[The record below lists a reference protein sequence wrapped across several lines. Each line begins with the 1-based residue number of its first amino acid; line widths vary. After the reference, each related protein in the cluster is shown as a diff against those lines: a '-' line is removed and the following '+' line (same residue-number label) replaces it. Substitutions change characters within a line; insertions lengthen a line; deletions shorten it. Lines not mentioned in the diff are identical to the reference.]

1 MCIRDRNRADLDA
14 GVEGNEGTDGV
25 VGGAGCDDVAD
36 HGGAV
41 AKGRRTDFERRLR
54 QRCAHRPH
62 EAARGALVVGDQR
75 AETDGAAPAAVV
87 DLIEPRDAGDV
98 DQDVDVVTESLL
110 ELDEQIGATGH
121 DASASPMALEEGERL
136 GEGGRAEV
144 RVRSQWGSL
153 NVVHGFLAPSSAQS
167 GRPSIA
173 FSRSSGKALGSDSAP
188 TNRLGCEGMS
198 ASELDDASQ
207 VQAIRLKEALA
218 PLLEATGA
226 QVVGPDD
233 VGPGDV
239 EVELDGVG
247 LWVRL
252 PNLEGALDRLMG
264 AVERELG
271 TPLASLS
278 REQKQAAVAK
288 LHQRGAFTLRKSVED
303 VAAALE
309 VSRFTVYNYLDR
321 IESDGPR

>member
-1 MCIRDRNRADLDA
+1 
-14 GVEGNEGTDGV
+14 
-25 VGGAGCDDVAD
+25 
-36 HGGAV
+36 
-41 AKGRRTDFERRLR
+41 
-54 QRCAHRPH
+54 
-62 EAARGALVVGDQR
+62 
-75 AETDGAAPAAVV
+75 
-87 DLIEPRDAGDV
+87 
-98 DQDVDVVTESLL
+98 
-110 ELDEQIGATGH
+110 
-121 DASASPMALEEGERL
+121 
-136 GEGGRAEV
+136 
-144 RVRSQWGSL
+144 
-153 NVVHGFLAPSSAQS
+153 
-167 GRPSIA
+167 
-173 FSRSSGKALGSDSAP
+173 
-188 TNRLGCEGMS
+188 MS